1 MKLLIYLL
9 FPLFAILSSPTRMSV
24 TSSSE
29 IIYCAPAAS
38 YFRAT
43 ITSVQSGNWS
53 NPATWGGKL
62 PATADAPMINVG
74 QTVILDTDAT
84 IAGMQIAGTLQYS
97 PNKSVILQ
105 STQNII
111 VTGKLEIKPAS
122 AMMKHI
128 LRFTGINESK
138 FKGGGMDPLTSDV
151 GLWVMGSGKLD
162 LQGSSKTGWT
172 NLFDGAIAG
181 SSSVTLKTEPSGWLP
196 GDELTISPT
205 LKGDQ
210 SFDNV
215 SINSISGRS
224 MAITPAFSSTHPV
237 INNKWTAE
245 VINLTRNVRIEGTA
259 AGRTHVFIRSTAV
272 QLIKNVQFRYVGP
285 RSSTML
291 VPGRYGIHF
300 HHCVDG
306 SRKSIVE
313 GCVIRDAGSHCF
325 VPHISNG
332 VTFKGNI
339 TYNTTETAFWWDPQE
354 KSHDI
359 VYDGNLVA
367 KTNFIQGNN
376 DFDNPGAPIF
386 SASGF
391 MLGAGDDN
399 KCNNNVTVGTTGDPR
414 DGGGYNWPEGIIESV
429 WEFKNNTAH
438 NCNAGLRTWQNNT
451 RNHIVEN
458 SILYNNEVGIYHG
471 AYTNGYRYIG
481 GSIYNSPITIKAAS
495 ANTNRLRFEDLNID
509 AAGLDY
515 AIVIDEGP
523 LNGEVP
529 IFFRNCTIAGAKK
542 YQLLDMNPGDGRKS
556 ADFIQCN
563 ISDPAFLIT
572 STVKGETIRVQPV
585 SGQPYKVTKSGKSN
599 ITAFAPT
606 IWGDG
611 TGLTAQFYAGKF
623 SNLLFQRIDPNVNLP
638 DYTDVQ
644 FHYKITSN
652 IFSARWTGQIM
663 AQYSQD
669 YTFYVES
676 GGGVRLWVNDK
687 LIIDAWEERYP
698 GTLTSS
704 KLSLVAGQKYN
715 IQLEYFN
722 EDDRS
727 GVNLFW
733 SCSSLSKEYIPQS
746 QLFPNPLISLPLNET
761 TPTSRQTTIATL
773 QVQTVVKDLIQVKS
787 PGTLQYQIF
796 DVLGRRLL
804 TGKVFKGSN
813 TVAAPAGRG
822 VFVMKFSNGEVRK
835 IIKP

>member
-1 MKLLIYLL
+1 
-9 FPLFAILSSPTRMSV
+9 MSV

-53 NPATWGGKL
+53 NPATWGGVV
-62 PATADAPMINVG
+62 PAASDAPVIAAG

-84 IAGMQIAGTLQYS
+84 IAGLQITGTLQLS
-97 PNKSVILQ
+97 TAKAVTLRT
-105 STQNII
+105 TQNII
-111 VTGKLEIKPAS
+111 VTGRLEIKPAS
-122 AMMKHI
+122 ATVKHV
-128 LRFTGINESK
+128 LRFTGINESN

-162 LQGSSKTGWT
+162 LQGTAKSDWTNTTTSIEPGTMGITVKDATGWQAGDSLLITPTEAGAT
-172 NLFDGAIAG
+172 NFDVRAIR
-181 SSSVTLKTEPSGWLP
+181 LLSG
-196 GDELTISPT
+196 
-205 LKGDQ
+205 
-210 SFDNV
+210 
-215 SINSISGRS
+215 NSISVTAGFTS
-224 MAITPAFSSTHPV
+224 HPI
-237 INNKWTAE
+237 INNTWTSE
-245 VINLTRNVRIEGTA
+245 VANLTRNVRIEGTA
-259 AGRTHVFIRSTAV
+259 TGHTHVFIRSTAA
-272 QLIKNVQFRYVGP
+272 QTIKNVQFRYVGP

-291 VPGRYGIHF
+291 VPGRYGLHF
-300 HHCVDG
+300 HHCGDG

-325 VPHISNG
+325 VPHMSNG
-332 VTFKGNI
+332 VAFKGNV
-339 TYNTTETAFWWDPQE
+339 TFNTTETAFWWDPQE

-359 VYDGNLVA
+359 VWDGNLVA

-376 DFDNPGAPIF
+376 DFDNPGAPAF

-399 KCNNNVTVGTTGDPR
+399 KCNNNITVGTTGDPR
-414 DGGGYNWPEGIIESV
+414 DGGGYNWPEGVVESV
-429 WEFKNNTAH
+429 WEFKNNIAH

-458 SILYNNEVGIYHG
+458 TTLYNNEVGIYHG
-471 AYTNGYRYIG
+471 AYTNVYRYVRGI
-481 GSIYNSPITIKAAS
+481 IYNSLIQIRAAS
-495 ANTNRLRFEDLNID
+495 ANSNRLRFEDLNIN

-515 AIVIDEGP
+515 AIVMEEGP

-529 IFFRNCTIAGAKK
+529 IFFRNCTITGAKK
-542 YQLLDMNPGDGRKS
+542 FQVLDMNPGPGIKS
-556 ADFIQCN
+556 ADFIQCT
-563 ISDPAFLIT
+563 ISEPAFSLT
-572 STVKGETIRVQPV
+572 SSVKGETIQVQPT

-599 ITAFAPT
+599 ITAFAPS

-623 SNLLFQRIDPNVNLP
+623 SNLLFQRIEPNVNLP

-652 IFSARWTGQIM
+652 IFSARWTGQVM

-669 YTFYVES
+669 YIFYVES
-676 GGGVRLWVNDK
+676 GGAVRLWVNDK
-687 LIIDAWEERYP
+687 LIIDQWFERYP
-698 GTLTSS
+698 GLLTSG
-704 KLSLVAGQKYN
+704 KIALGDGQRYN
-715 IQLEYFN
+715 VRLEYYN

-746 QLFPNPLISLPLNET
+746 QLFPNPLISLPINESL
-761 TPTSRQTTIATL
+761 PAIQRVTITGL
-773 QVQTVVKDLIQVKS
+773 QVQTMVNDAIIVKS
-787 PGTLQYQIF
+787 SSTLQYQIY
-796 DVLGRRLL
+796 DILGRKLL
-804 TGKVFKGSN
+804 AGKVIKGSN
-813 TVAAPAGRG
+813 TLTAPVGRG
-822 VFVMKFSNGEVRK
+822 VFMMKFSNGEVRK